1 MLLHK
6 NKKRMLPPHELLI
19 HMICLFI
26 RINKINQHLFKV
38 CIDPI
43 NCLNDEQ
50 AAFSN
55 KIFDASFCYII
66 ANHFLSFYL
75 IRFYIIASKLSN
87 FLVSNA
93 YLSYDYLIFLLSY
106 SFYCSTI
113 DKFSFI

>member
-6 NKKRMLPPHELLI
+6 NKKQMLPPHELLI
-19 HMICLFI
+19 HMLCLFI

-38 CIDPI
+38 CIEPI

-55 KIFDASFCYII
+55 NIFDVSFCYMI

-75 IRFYIIASKLSN
+75 IRVYTIISKLSN
-87 FLVSNA
+87 FLFNK
-93 YLSYDYLIFLLSY
+93 SYFFYNYLIFCLSY
-106 SFYCSTI
+106 SFYFSTI
-113 DKFSFI
+113 DKFSLI